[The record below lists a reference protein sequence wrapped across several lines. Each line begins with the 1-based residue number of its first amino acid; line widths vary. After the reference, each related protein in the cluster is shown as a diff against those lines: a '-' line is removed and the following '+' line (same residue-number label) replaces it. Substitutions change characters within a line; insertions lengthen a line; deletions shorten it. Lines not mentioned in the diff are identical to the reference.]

1 MRIRGFLIAI
11 ALLAFTQTAF
21 AQFNTS
27 QNQQQISNRLLEMSG
42 NLARQASDF
51 AASNYRTYSNSFRSS
66 RTEVEAIM
74 LSEQFSGAAQ
84 VFYKMVNDRRRT
96 SDLRDGFSFV
106 QELARA
112 VERNNLQR
120 STWFNIQKLLT
131 DINREV
137 DQGGGGG
144 GGYPDQGQGRGGR
157 ITWKGR
163 VDDNVRIVF
172 RGNTADLETVGGN
185 PYNDAQANFNNPL
198 PNRRV
203 NVTLTVKRGRGQVYI
218 EEQPSRENNYACI
231 IRLRDTKGGADNY
244 EFELTW

>member
-27 QNQQQISNRLLEMSG
+27 QNQQQISNRLLEISG

-96 SDLRDGFSFV
+96 SDLRDGFSYV
-106 QELARA
+106 QELARS

-131 DINREV
+131 DINREI

-172 RGNTADLETVGGN
+172 RENTADLETVGGN
-185 PYNDAQANFNNPL
+185 PYNDAQANFINSL